1 MRFVLFHRRSR
12 PTRRCPSHR
21 ASPFGLAVTC
31 GIMLA
36 AHPVAAQG
44 PTRAHVGIGYVANA
58 PDVMV
63 GGAAYVVLPAL
74 GGIGLYVDAKF
85 PGGTPAGSR
94 DFEEGWTPSRVE
106 DEVPNVNFR
115 EKESSWQS
123 FSVALIR
130 PLNPSLMVYGGLSRV
145 ERTEYWLYEA
155 APSVDLGRAG
165 VFWVES
171 PDDAESGVGVMVG
184 AIMRLSSLIS
194 TQFGFESRPKGFTAG
209 VSLRL
214 PPW

>member
-1 MRFVLFHRRSR
+1 M
-12 PTRRCPSHR
+12 
-21 ASPFGLAVTC
+21 AVTC

-36 AHPVAAQG
+36 GQSVAAQG
-44 PTRAHVGIGYVANA
+44 PAQPHVGIGYVANA

-63 GGAAYVVLPAL
+63 GGAVYVVLPAL

-85 PGGTPAGSR
+85 PGGGPAGSR

-106 DEVPNVNFR
+106 DEVPDAKFR
-115 EKESSWQS
+115 RRKSSWQS

-130 PLNPSLMVYGGLSRV
+130 PLNPSLMVYGGLGHFK
-145 ERTEYWLYEA
+145 RTEYWLYEA
-155 APSVDLGRAG
+155 APTVDLGRAG

-171 PDDAESGVGVMVG
+171 PDDAESGVSVMVG
-184 AIMRLSSLIS
+184 ALMRISSLIS
-194 TQFGFESRPKGFTAG
+194 TQFGFESRPRGITVG
-209 VSLRL
+209 MSLRL